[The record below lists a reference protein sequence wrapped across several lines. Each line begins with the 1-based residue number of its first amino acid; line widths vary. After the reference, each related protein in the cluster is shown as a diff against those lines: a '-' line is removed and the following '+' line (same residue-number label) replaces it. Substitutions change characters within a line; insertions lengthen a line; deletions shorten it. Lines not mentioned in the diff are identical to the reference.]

1 MAVRFVS
8 VKCPNCNGSLNIEE
22 ERTTVFCTYCGS
34 KVLMQNENEYVYREI
49 DEAGMK
55 QAETDRIIRLKQME
69 LEEKKL
75 AAAEKTKQVKILFT
89 VVLAAVGILIMI
101 IGFSPA
107 FADSFLGIVGMFP
120 LLGSVCIW
128 LMSGKENEKEGA
140 DV

>member
-8 VKCPNCNGSLNIEE
+8 VKCPNCNASLNIEE

>member
-1 MAVRFVS
+1 
-8 VKCPNCNGSLNIEE
+8 
-22 ERTTVFCTYCGS
+22 
-34 KVLMQNENEYVYREI
+34 MQNENEYVYREI